1 MKDRLIL
8 SSENRIFKHWADPA
22 PGCIQGVTVAIYAN
36 DNNAVLMIGQCL
48 ARYTDAAK
56 LRELIAGLV
65 RTAERLEAGQQ

>member
-8 SSENRIFKHWADPA
+8 SADNRVFRHWSDPA
-22 PGCIQGVTVAIYAN
+22 LGCIQGVTVAIYAN

-56 LRELIAGLV
+56 LRELITGLTE
-65 RTAERLEAGQQ
+65 TAERLEAG